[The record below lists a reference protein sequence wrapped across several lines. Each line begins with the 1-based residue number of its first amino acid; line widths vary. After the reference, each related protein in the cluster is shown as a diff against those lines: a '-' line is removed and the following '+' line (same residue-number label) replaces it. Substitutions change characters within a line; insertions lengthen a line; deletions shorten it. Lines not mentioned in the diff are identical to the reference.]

1 MVLNNDL
8 DFQKKLHKFENNSRM
23 VDTRN
28 EITKSVLYFKNKSNV
43 FKEFYYKNI
52 VSFLV
57 LFLFAIN
64 KKRSKIL

>member
-28 EITKSVLYFKNKSNV
+28 EITKSVLYFENKSNV